1 MKKLV
6 IIPVALIMLNCGG
19 NKSLHESLKTQNTEL
34 SCPENGECTITIE
47 QNKSIITKADN
58 TGSLYYNTV
67 NHEGTDVIIYRYT
80 KKHDP
85 MLADAG
91 LTEEVIFE
99 IDSNSKSLEYKGTAI
114 QQTNM
119 LYHVACF
126 CKGRA
131 GYYKVESG
139 TLTYKDN
146 KLHIA
151 LPEIV
156 KPQELIDITI
166 TLK

>member
-1 MKKLV
+1 MRKLA
-6 IIPVALIMLNCGG
+6 IIPLALIMLNCSGS
-19 NKSLHESLKTQNTEL
+19 KSLQESLKSQNPEL
-34 SCPENGECTITIE
+34 SCPEDGECTITVE
-47 QNKSIITKADN
+47 HNKSIATKTDD
-58 TGSLYYNTV
+58 TGSLYYSTAD
-67 NHEGTDVIIYRYT
+67 HKGTDVVIYRYT
-80 KKHDP
+80 KQHDP

-99 IDSNSKSLEYKGTAI
+99 IDSNSKSLEYKDKAI
-114 QQTNM
+114 KQTNM

-139 TLTYKDN
+139 ELTYKDN
-146 KLHIA
+146 KLNIQ
-151 LPEIV
+151 LPEIL
-156 KPQELIDITI
+156 KPQKLKDITI